1 MRLLPASR
9 EILRVLGI
17 CPWIPVDVLAALT
30 GARSRVSVYQAL
42 ARLAAAGHVQKRQVS
57 LGLLAG
63 NRPTAVW
70 ATTMPRQDALQA
82 TGRTAASAASHGCG
96 RQKIGSRSLRPAP
109 HLADPVR
116 IAAARAL
123 AGWLVTKRA
132 TGQTLRIV
140 ALQTPLIQLPAALA
154 GRP

>member
-9 EILRVLGI
+9 EILRVLAI

-30 GARSRVSVYQAL
+30 GARARVSVYQAL
-42 ARLAAAGHVQKRQVS
+42 ARLASAGLVQQRQVS

-63 NRPTAVW
+63 NRPTALW
-70 ATTMPRQDALQA
+70 ATTTPQQHALQA
-82 TGRTAASAASHGCG
+82 TGCTATSAASHGCG
-96 RQKIGSRSLRPAP
+96 QQKIGSRSLRAGP

-140 ALQTPLIQLPAALA
+140 AWQAPLIQRPTAL
-154 GRP
+154 GG